1 VVIPSD
7 SKFSVNAIHNKW
19 SSETYN
25 FPIGECQKLLK
36 ILGESQV
43 PEINWIKGHAGIPG
57 NERADAVAKRVRFK
71 EELEQPELYRRPS
84 KTAPFLN
91 AHGLMAS
98 FTAEWNRHW
107 TNEGNES
114 QPHQHPKRFLRYLIE
129 SQSFEKIL
137 LHNLEVHKR
146 RTFCQITTGKVG
158 LNLFLF
164 KIKKVEAPKC
174 KWCRD
179 EFETVEHYLM
189 VCLHYAGLEM
199 YGEQQCKHWCRNWS
213 LRSRTCEDWSSETR
227 HGNLRYE

>member
-1 VVIPSD
+1 VLEHYIPSETRAVIPSD
-7 SKFSVNAIHNKW
+7 SKFSVNEIHNKW

-137 LHNLEVHKR
+137 LHNLEVYER
-146 RTFCQITTGKVG
+146 RF
-158 LNLFLF
+158 
-164 KIKKVEAPKC
+164 
-174 KWCRD
+174 
-179 EFETVEHYLM
+179 
-189 VCLHYAGLEM
+189 VC
-199 YGEQQCKHWCRNWS
+199 
-213 LRSRTCEDWSSETR
+213 
-227 HGNLRYE
+227 